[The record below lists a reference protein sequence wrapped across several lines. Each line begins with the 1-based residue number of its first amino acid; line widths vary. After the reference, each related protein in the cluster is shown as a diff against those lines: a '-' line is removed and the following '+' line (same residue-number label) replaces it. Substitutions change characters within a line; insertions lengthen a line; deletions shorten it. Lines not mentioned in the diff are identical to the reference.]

1 MEDFTLLFDLDGTL
15 VNTDNIYCEVWNE
28 LLSDYD
34 LTCNMFFFNNFIK
47 VKNYALFL
55 KYLIHNIS

>member
-34 LTCNMFFFNNFIK
+34 LTCNMFFFNKFSFFSNSFSK
-47 VKNYALFL
+47 
-55 KYLIHNIS
+55 

>member
-28 LLSDYD
+28 ILIEYNLKTNDTKKTRKAILKD
-34 LTCNMFFFNNFIK
+34 IFN
-47 VKNYALFL
+47 L
-55 KYLIHNIS
+55 